1 MNELRQE
8 VAGLCDMRYSAS
20 ATVLIALT
28 VLCLTSCS
36 VSRKAS
42 SSERLLRTEAT
53 TRDTVW
59 QQVVVAVH
67 DTLREVTTIT
77 LQQNDQGDAL
87 KLVQVTDCTRAS
99 RSHDLREKKERTE
112 VRVDTVYLERTDTL
126 TVSSKLIS
134 GKPDSVSSKQT
145 GLVPTLKWIFGILC
159 ALIVLVITLKL
170 CLREAL

>member
-1 MNELRQE
+1 
-8 VAGLCDMRYSAS
+8 MRYSAS

-36 VSRKAS
+36 VSRRVS

-77 LQQNDQGDAL
+77 LQQNDQGDTL
-87 KLVQVTDCTRAS
+87 KLVQVTDRTRAS
-99 RSHDLREKKERTE
+99 NREGFRDREEKIVIKT
-112 VRVDTVYLERTDTL
+112 DTVYIEKTDTL
-126 TVSSKLIS
+126 TVSSKFIS
-134 GKPDSVSSKQT
+134 GKPDSVSGKQT

-159 ALIVLVITLKL
+159 TLIVLVITLKL
-170 CLREAL
+170 CLRKAL

>member
-1 MNELRQE
+1 
-8 VAGLCDMRYSAS
+8 MRYSAS

-36 VSRKAS
+36 VSSRAS

-59 QQVVVAVH
+59 EQVLVAVH

-77 LQQNDQGDAL
+77 VQQNDQGDTL
-87 KLVQVTDCTRAS
+87 KLVQVTDRTRAS
-99 RSHDLREKKERTE
+99 NREGYRDREEKIVVKT
-112 VRVDTVYLERTDTL
+112 DTVYIEKTDTL
-126 TVSSKLIS
+126 TVSSKFIS
-134 GKPDSVSSKQT
+134 GKPESQT
-145 GLVPTLKWIFGILC
+145 GLVPILKWIFGILC

-170 CLREAL
+170 CLRKAL

>member
-1 MNELRQE
+1 MKLMQQLQLFGKNKNVGGKAQSPCSARR
-8 VAGLCDMRYSAS
+8 ADFGRKRPGCGMRYNAS
-20 ATVLIALT
+20 ATALIALT

-77 LQQNDQGDAL
+77 LRQNDQGDTL
-87 KLVQVTDCTRAS
+87 KLVQVTDRTRAS
-99 RSHDLREKKERTE
+99 NREGYRDRE
-112 VRVDTVYLERTDTL
+112 VKIVVNSDTVYIE
-126 TVSSKLIS
+126 
-134 GKPDSVSSKQT
+134 
-145 GLVPTLKWIFGILC
+145 
-159 ALIVLVITLKL
+159 
-170 CLREAL
+170 

>member
-1 MNELRQE
+1 
-8 VAGLCDMRYSAS
+8 MRYSAS

-28 VLCLTSCS
+28 VLCLISCS
-36 VSRKAS
+36 VSCKAS

-77 LQQNDQGDAL
+77 LRQNDQGDTL
-87 KLVQVTDCTRAS
+87 KLVQVTDRTRAP
-99 RSHDLREKKERTE
+99 RSEGLKEKKERTE
-112 VRVDTVYLERTDTL
+112 VRVDTVYVEKTDTL

-134 GKPDSVSSKQT
+134 GKPDSVSSKRSTVNQ
-145 GLVPTLKWIFGILC
+145 TLKWLFAILC
-159 ALIVLVITLKL
+159 ALIVLVITIKL
-170 CLREAL
+170 LPRRASS